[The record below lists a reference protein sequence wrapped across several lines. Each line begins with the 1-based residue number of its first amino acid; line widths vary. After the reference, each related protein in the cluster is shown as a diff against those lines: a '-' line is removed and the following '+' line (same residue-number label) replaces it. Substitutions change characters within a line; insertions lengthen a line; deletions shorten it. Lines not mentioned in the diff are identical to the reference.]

1 MILTIYSYSERQQPL
16 LLEVICNGC
25 RLQALVDIGASHSVC
40 DRGTLEKIGES
51 SEETQF
57 TATMVDGTKLPI
69 HGKSTLQLQIGALR
83 WKSTLPITNIKGLDF
98 ILGRDFLEQFNP
110 EIDWVNRKA
119 KQKKSELLQ
128 PLLVPEQPWQVVSL
142 DFITGLPS
150 TSRGHDAILVVIN
163 KFSKMGHFIPTNTTA
178 TAGATACLFF
188 DRTITIHGIPA
199 TLISDRDPKF
209 SSKLWRELMGLLGT
223 KLAMSLAYHPQ
234 TERLNQVVE
243 QLLRTPCKDDISHW
257 IYRYRHLSLL
267 ITTRHMWPQGNL
279 LSSCAT
285 HGNHLHHNSQPHRH
299 TSKPHTTSSPPCS
312 SYGRRLSD
320 VSPRCK
326 TPGSNM
332 PIDSDESTQ

>member
-1 MILTIYSYSERQQPL
+1 MLDDLPAGVPPAHTHEHKIVEEPGAKPVSRAPYRLSPIELTHMKKQIEYLLDRQL
-16 LLEVICNGC
+16 ICT
-25 RLQALVDIGASHSVC
+25 SKHS
-40 DRGTLEKIGES
+40 
-51 SEETQF
+51 
-57 TATMVDGTKLPI
+57 
-69 HGKSTLQLQIGALR
+69 
-83 WKSTLPITNIKGLDF
+83 
-98 ILGRDFLEQFNP
+98 
-110 EIDWVNRKA
+110 